1 MTKLLLCRTL
11 HPLEPIRG
19 IVLHNIH
26 KHTNQP
32 TGQSRKGYAI
42 WSHSP
47 TAAAAA
53 AGHNSPETKGED
65 QHYKIFLGWKRTS
78 FVTPLFFLSPLFSHS
93 RLLSSNHTTHPPTP
107 HYTMEKGLVYPSDLC
122 PTPNQP
128 TPLCLKHLF
137 WPNEASYH
145 ESPCSTTVLDSTIPD
160 ITSPIAWAF
169 DRTIM
174 CNTILHES
182 DQ

>member
-1 MTKLLLCRTL
+1 MYSLAIKMTKLLLCRTL

-32 TGQSRKGYAI
+32 TGQFRKGYAI

-47 TAAAAA
+47 TAAAA

-65 QHYKIFLGWKRTS
+65 QHYKFFLGWKRTS

-93 RLLSSNHTTHPPTP
+93 RLLSSNHTTHPHHTTLWKRGLSTPPIYVQHLTNPHHFVWNTYFDPMRHPTMS
-107 HYTMEKGLVYPSDLC
+107 HHAL
-122 PTPNQP
+122 
-128 TPLCLKHLF
+128 PL
-137 WPNEASYH
+137 S
-145 ESPCSTTVLDSTIPD
+145 
-160 ITSPIAWAF
+160 
-169 DRTIM
+169 
-174 CNTILHES
+174 
-182 DQ
+182 